1 MTLDTY
7 IVHLNSGP
15 DCAGTRRPDGTCLPP
30 RGAITVSVDGSAEAA
45 PRPDREALAN
55 EPESVLILGD
65 LNIGGPP
72 SGRGNPGYEDI
83 VAILKSPD
91 DLWTSARP
99 REDGYTFDCLV
110 NNTASDCDYQN
121 RIDYIF
127 VATDRTLTNSPHLVR
142 VAKEVSREF
151 PGLRSRFEVLR
162 ATRSRGGALRRPRP
176 VARVKVLERRRK

>member
-1 MTLDTY
+1 M
-7 IVHLNSGP
+7 
-15 DCAGTRRPDGTCLPP
+15 ARAFR
-30 RGAITVSVDGSAEAA
+30 RGAITVSVDGSAEA

-121 RIDYIF
+121 
-127 VATDRTLTNSPHLVR
+127 
-142 VAKEVSREF
+142 
-151 PGLRSRFEVLR
+151 
-162 ATRSRGGALRRPRP
+162 
-176 VARVKVLERRRK
+176 